1 MSIPNYIR
9 PQLTIK
15 QLLDTTSSAALDR
28 INPLVVGP
36 SYHVEPYT
44 AVPAI
49 AGTAYLT
56 AGVTVAF
63 PNADATETLDAAS
76 VRVFAKAMD
85 LALGSGTGT
94 VPSLA
99 TSNIVKLTGTT
110 VAAQGLQVGDVFIST
125 HGTNAGSRRTIT
137 GFLGADVAASY
148 DQDGEAASNPVAQ
161 GANAV
166 VASPANAD
174 FLASVT
180 GTFAGLVKGPMY
192 SGYYGDL
199 ITLTCTTGGAPGTA
213 VMSLRTASGL
223 YSADAV
229 PTTDSAGAYAVTGYF
244 DGLVLKLTKQ
254 GANRNLIIGDVVTF
268 QVKAPYALLSTS
280 VLTVTGAAYTGTVD
294 TTYLIKVTTGGAI
307 GAARVQVTD
316 TAGVDVVQTY
326 NTLASGGAQLLGTR
340 GLSFTFTAPDASL
353 QGGLRKGDVYAV
365 SCVAATKSTSSFDK
379 VVLSGP
385 AIDITGLADG
395 AVTGWTSRI
404 SYTGEVLP
412 KNTDT
417 GVKTWTAASVT
428 GGVVFAASAK
438 LGVTRASGLA
448 YFSLVNATGEL
459 FPSYR
464 ALVPPG
470 AGEGLITVTPDNVAD
485 LGDAVLANDLA
496 YGVSRALAGA
506 QGKAVYALRTS
517 GVEAADF
524 TAALNKV
531 RNTDL
536 TYALAIL
543 SDDLAV
549 KQAAGVH
556 VSAMSDEA
564 VKNFRRAYVGTD
576 TAGAYGAMV
585 KTTNNTNYTATVI
598 SYNGGNKKVYSA
610 AGGFTAAGVAVGD
623 LVRVNFSVD
632 VWGDE
637 TYEEYVVDAVI
648 SDTELGLVSGPASPV
663 NPAARFEVWKADNAA
678 NQVSYVK
685 QVSAAIGNRRVA
697 NIWADQGTAL
707 VDGAITVIPSMF
719 IAAEIAGLRCAL
731 YPQQSLTNTEIATIT
746 AAANMYLKYSAA
758 DLDEVAAAGTFVVTQ
773 DIDGG
778 AVYVRHQITTKTDKG
793 SLYYEDSVGVNL
805 DAISFEVK
813 DILQGYIGKRNANSQ
828 TINEIN
834 KKLTLLLDK
843 QVLTSPS
850 VDVGPALIS
859 YNDLSVALDATLK
872 DKINVLADLEMRL
885 PLNTINVTLHGSTTL

>member
-15 QLLDTTSSAALDR
+15 QLLDTTPSAALDR
-28 INPLVVGP
+28 LNPLVVGP
-36 SYHVEPYT
+36 NYHVEPYT
-44 AVPAI
+44 AVPAVV
-49 AGTAYLT
+49 GTSYLT
-56 AGVTVAF
+56 AGLTVAF
-63 PNADATETLDAAS
+63 PNADTSEILDASS
-76 VRVFAKAMD
+76 VRVFAKALD
-85 LALGSGTGT
+85 LAHATGTGT

-99 TSNIVKLTGTT
+99 TSNVVKLTGTT
-110 VAAQGLQVGDVFIST
+110 VAAQGLQVGDIFIST
-125 HGTNAGSRRTIT
+125 HATAAGSRRTIT
-137 GFLGADVAASY
+137 GFQGADVASSY
-148 DQDGEAASNPVAQ
+148 AQDGEAASNPLAV
-161 GANAV
+161 GTVAV
-166 VASPANAD
+166 VASPAHVD

-192 SGYYGDL
+192 AGYYGDL

-213 VMSLRTASGL
+213 VMSIRTASGL
-223 YSADAV
+223 YNADAV
-229 PTTDSAGAYAVTGYF
+229 PTTDSAGLYAITGYF

-254 GANRNLIIGDVVTF
+254 GAIRNLVIGDVVTF

-280 VLTVTGAAYTGTVD
+280 VLAITGAAYTGTAD

-307 GAARVQVTD
+307 GVAKVQVTD
-316 TAGVDVVQTY
+316 TAGIDVVQTY

-379 VVLSGP
+379 IVLSGP

-395 AVTGWTSRI
+395 AITGWTSRI

-412 KNTDT
+412 KNTNT
-417 GVKTWTAASVT
+417 GVKTWTSASIS

-438 LGVTRASGLA
+438 LGVTRSTGLA
-448 YFSLVNATGEL
+448 YFSMVNATGEL

-464 ALVPPG
+464 AIVPPG
-470 AGEGLITVTPDNVAD
+470 SGEGLLTITPDNVAD

-496 YGVSRALAGA
+496 YGVGRALAGA
-506 QGKAVYALRTS
+506 QGKAVYALRT
-517 GVEAADF
+517 GGLAAADF

-549 KQAAGVH
+549 KQAAGAH
-556 VSAMSDEA
+556 VDSMSSEA

-576 TAGAYGAMV
+576 IIGAYGAMV
-585 KTTNNTNYTATVI
+585 KTTGNTNYTATVI

-610 AGGFTAAGVAVGD
+610 AGGFTAAVAAGD
-623 LVRVNFSVD
+623 LFRTNFSVD

-637 TYEEYVVDAVI
+637 TYEQYVVDAVI
-648 SDTELGLVSGPASPV
+648 SDTELGLVTGPAAPV

-678 NQVSYVK
+678 NQVSYLQ
-685 QVSAAIGNRRVA
+685 QVSAAIANRRVA
-697 NIWADQGTAL
+697 NVCADQGTAL
-707 VDGAITVIPSMF
+707 VDGAITVISSKF

-731 YPQQSLTNTEIATIT
+731 YPQQSLTNTEISTIT

-758 DLDEVAAAGTFVVTQ
+758 DLDAISAAGVFVVTQ

-778 AVYVRHQITTKTDKG
+778 AVYIRHQLTTKTDKG

-805 DAISFEVK
+805 DAISFAVK

-859 YNDLSVALDATLK
+859 YSNLSVALDATLK
-872 DKINVLADLEMRL
+872 DKINVLADLAMPL